1 MTPPRD
7 FHPSDDENE
16 EAFRRSR
23 QRPACQP
30 EYNPERLRRT
40 VPQGERPERPPV
52 QDPPVNQ
59 DQVPFRGPWER
70 VRSRV
75 RALEG
80 MFNGKTRPR
89 APTPMLARPLN
100 DENMEPEVLA

>member
-30 EYNPERLRRT
+30 EYIPERLRR
-40 VPQGERPERPPV
+40 VAPQGKRFEHPPAQV
-52 QDPPVNQ
+52 PPVN
-59 DQVPFRGPWER
+59 
-70 VRSRV
+70 
-75 RALEG
+75 
-80 MFNGKTRPR
+80 
-89 APTPMLARPLN
+89 
-100 DENMEPEVLA
+100 